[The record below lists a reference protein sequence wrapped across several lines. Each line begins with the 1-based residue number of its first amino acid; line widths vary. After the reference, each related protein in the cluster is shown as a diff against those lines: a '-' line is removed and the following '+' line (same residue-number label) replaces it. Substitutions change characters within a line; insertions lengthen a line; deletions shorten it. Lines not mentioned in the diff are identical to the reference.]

1 MSMNPEHVDAYISG
15 ELRDESAKFIEGSI
29 RRDEELQDEIF
40 LQAQIDQALRWMY
53 AAEDEAAGDV
63 DKAQGESVSNQL
75 DDFVAGVMASVG
87 GGDERTLARSV
98 LTELLEEQ
106 GRKRRPTPWWDLAK
120 AAAVAA
126 LAVVGTVVALNSI
139 EVRDEVAEARREAV
153 EESRVLAQITQERN
167 AVWGRTST
175 VTRDGNWLSSGLLHL
190 QKGLAEVTFDN
201 GARAIL
207 EGPCF
212 LDIQSPQRAFLRRGR
227 MTVEVP
233 PPAVGFV
240 VNTPSM
246 NVVDLGTR
254 FGMIVDPDGTSE
266 VHVMEGLVE
275 ATRSEGRAV
284 PLQLREGLAVRADQR
299 TRSRLMPIEYSG
311 DIFALRVGG
320 KSPAPAS
327 TVVYRFDEA
336 VGPILEDSGSGFDDG
351 PFELSLEPG
360 NQPQWAKSTQPAQ
373 STRLEHATPR
383 RSTGRIGSGLVFRR
397 GESVATAMPSM
408 LNAFSGHTMAC
419 WIKLSPNG
427 AKGADGVSPAILSLA
442 PALADGGLSAT
453 GTDGELLAV
462 AGWKISCNIAA
473 ADGPLG
479 ALRVDFGEGFV
490 IGTTDLRDGRWHHIA
505 SRFVGTDPQI
515 SRPETGSGEGSESTP
530 DIATHVRLFV
540 DGELEATGA
549 FRRQEITGSGKFGSG
564 DREAVFFGL
573 GSDARFEGS
582 IDEVVISRG
591 PLSPMV
597 IYQLARQPE
606 RRPASY

>member
-1 MSMNPEHVDAYISG
+1 MSINPEQVDAYISG

-29 RRDEELQDEIF
+29 RRDEALQDEIF

-53 AAEDEAAGDV
+53 IAEDESSTSTDGEQAAPS
-63 DKAQGESVSNQL
+63 AQL
-75 DDFVAGVMASVG
+75 DEFVAGVMASVG
-87 GGDERTLARSV
+87 TGDERTLARSV

-106 GRKRRPTPWWDLAK
+106 ARKRRPTPWWDLAK

-126 LAVVGTVVALNSI
+126 VAVLATVLALNSI
-139 EVRDEVAEARREAV
+139 EVRDEVADAKREAV
-153 EESRVLAQITQERN
+153 EEARVLARITQERN
-167 AVWGRTST
+167 AVWGRAST
-175 VTRDGNWLSSGLLHL
+175 VKRDGEWLSSGLLHL
-190 QKGLAEVTFDN
+190 QTGLAEVTFDN

-212 LDIQSPQRAFLRRGR
+212 LDIQTPQRAFLRRGR

-284 PLQLREGLAVRADQR
+284 PLQLREGLAVRADRR
-299 TRSRLMPIEYSG
+299 TRSRLMPIDYSG

-320 KSPAPAS
+320 KATAPPA
-327 TVVYRFDEA
+327 TMVYRFDEA

-351 PFELSLEPG
+351 PFELSLESG
-360 NQPQWAKSTQPAQ
+360 NNQGA
-373 STRLEHATPR
+373 LVEATPR

-397 GESVATAMPSM
+397 GESLSTAMPAS
-408 LNAFSGHTMAC
+408 LNTYTGHTMAC

-427 AKGADGVSPAILSLA
+427 ATDVDGVAPTILRLA
-442 PALADGGLSAT
+442 PKSGSGEALLPSA
-453 GTDGELLAV
+453 GNAEL
-462 AGWKISCNIAA
+462 AGASWKISCN
-473 ADGPLG
+473 ADAGDGSLG

-505 SRFVGTDPQI
+505 SRFVGAEGLVDPGDAD
-515 SRPETGSGEGSESTP
+515 STATP
-530 DIATHVRLFV
+530 DVATHVRLFV
-540 DGELEATGA
+540 DGDLEATGA
-549 FRRQEITGSGKFGSG
+549 FRRQAIVGPGDSKNGEI
-564 DREAVFFGL
+564 EPVFLGI

-582 IDEVVISRG
+582 IDEVIISRG
-591 PLSPMV
+591 ALSPMM
-597 IYQLARQPE
+597 IYQLAREPE
-606 RRPASY
+606 RRAANF

>member
-1 MSMNPEHVDAYISG
+1 MSMNPEHIDAYISG
-15 ELRDESAKFIEGSI
+15 ELRDDSARFIEGSI
-29 RRDEELQDEIF
+29 RRDEALQDEVF

-53 AAEDEAAGDV
+53 IAEDESAVGATGGQAV
-63 DKAQGESVSNQL
+63 QSTHL

-106 GRKRRPTPWWDLAK
+106 GRVRRPTPWWDLAK

-126 LAVVGTVVALNSI
+126 IAVLATVLALNSI

-153 EESRVLAQITQERN
+153 EEARVLARITQERN

-175 VTRDGNWLSSGLLHL
+175 VRRDGDWLSSGLLHL
-190 QKGLAEVTFDN
+190 QTGLAEVTFDN

-212 LDIQSPQRAFLRRGR
+212 LDIQTPQRAFLRRGR

-254 FGMIVDPDGTSE
+254 FGMIVDPDGASE

-284 PLQLREGLAVRADQR
+284 PLQLREGLAVRADRR

-320 KSPAPAS
+320 RAAAPPAKI
-327 TVVYRFDEA
+327 VYRFDEA
-336 VGPILEDSGSGFDDG
+336 VGPILEDSGSGFADG
-351 PFELSLEPG
+351 PFELSLESG
-360 NQPQWAKSTQPAQ
+360 NNHGAVVT
-373 STRLEHATPR
+373 ATPR

-397 GESVATAMPSM
+397 GESLSTAMPAS
-408 LNAFSGHTMAC
+408 LNTHSGHTMAC
-419 WIKLSPNG
+419 WIKLPPDS
-427 AKGADGVSPAILSLA
+427 ARVVDGVAPAILSLSPNLEGDGTSLVDA
-442 PALADGGLSAT
+442 GEAEPA
-453 GTDGELLAV
+453 AV
-462 AGWKISCNIAA
+462 GWKISCN
-473 ADGPLG
+473 ADPGDGSLG

-505 SRFVGTDPQI
+505 SRFAGAAT
-515 SRPETGSGEGSESTP
+515 SASGEEGSVTAA
-530 DIATHVRLFV
+530 DVATHVRLFV
-540 DGELEATGA
+540 DGSLEATGA
-549 FRRQEITGSGKFGSG
+549 FRRQEIIGPGNSEKAET
-564 DREAVFFGL
+564 EPVFLGI
-573 GSDARFEGS
+573 GSDALFEGS
-582 IDEVVISRG
+582 IDEVMISRG
-591 PLSPMV
+591 ALSPMT

-606 RRPASY
+606 RRAANF